1 MVGPPGAGKST
12 LAAAFGWLG
21 YPVLS
26 DDVAALDERDGQ
38 WYVRP
43 AYPQVRLWPE
53 SVKLLFGSADALRPL
68 TPNWNKR
75 GLSLLEHGYCF
86 EKRPH
91 PIAAVYVLG
100 ERADRAEPH
109 IERMHGRELL
119 RTLLANTY
127 VGYVRDETLGRQE
140 FSTLARLAHSVPVR
154 TVLPPDNPSRLCD
167 AIIEDCEALGCI
179 PSPRYSGMIADTVRT
194 EASIRALR
202 ETITPDSVVVDI
214 GTGTGIFA
222 LLACRLGARR
232 IDAIE
237 PDDAIQV
244 AQAMAV
250 ANGCSDRIEFI
261 QDLSTKVSLP
271 ERADVIVSDIG
282 GVLPWF
288 RSHILSIVDA
298 RRRFL
303 APGGSLIP
311 RQDTAWAAIVE
322 APEWYARQNAPSRGH
337 TFDLDMEVA
346 WRFVSNTFSRTRVTG
361 QHLMTQRQR
370 WATLDYNVVDHP
382 NVNGFDRME
391 RRACGSRTRARRR
404 LRPCAVHWRAS
415 LQPT

>member
-1 MVGPPGAGKST
+1 MQETRSGVPISLPMPLCYSAFGLTLGSNIPIPVLEPQPQHAVVDTRIWFPPAVPTTRELNHLPAEVCYVSDTACETTPGLRVWRIAGGRYYKWLYGDGTEFLVEGSGREIWATWPASSTPEDTVTYLLGPILGFVLRLRNITSLHGSAVVIAERAVVMVGPPGAGKST

-140 FSTLARLAHSVPVR
+140 FSTLARLAHTVPAL

-179 PSPRYSGMIADTVRT
+179 PSP
-194 EASIRALR
+194 
-202 ETITPDSVVVDI
+202 ITA
-214 GTGTGIFA
+214 G
-222 LLACRLGARR
+222 
-232 IDAIE
+232 
-237 PDDAIQV
+237 
-244 AQAMAV
+244 
-250 ANGCSDRIEFI
+250 
-261 QDLSTKVSLP
+261 
-271 ERADVIVSDIG
+271 
-282 GVLPWF
+282 
-288 RSHILSIVDA
+288 
-298 RRRFL
+298 
-303 APGGSLIP
+303 
-311 RQDTAWAAIVE
+311 
-322 APEWYARQNAPSRGH
+322 
-337 TFDLDMEVA
+337 
-346 WRFVSNTFSRTRVTG
+346 
-361 QHLMTQRQR
+361 
-370 WATLDYNVVDHP
+370 
-382 NVNGFDRME
+382 
-391 RRACGSRTRARRR
+391 
-404 LRPCAVHWRAS
+404 
-415 LQPT
+415 